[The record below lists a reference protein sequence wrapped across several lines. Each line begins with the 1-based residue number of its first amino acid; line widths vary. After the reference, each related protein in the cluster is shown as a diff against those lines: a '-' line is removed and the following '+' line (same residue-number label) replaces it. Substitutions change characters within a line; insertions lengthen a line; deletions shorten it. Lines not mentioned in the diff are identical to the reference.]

1 MFDMQ
6 LDFLATNQAPQK
18 REKVIMFSR
27 IMVSGLFAGAIAG
40 IIAGFLQWYFVQP
53 VLLHSELYETGIL
66 THFDGSSNSAH
77 PDLEYIQPMR
87 DGLSL
92 IFSML
97 IYTGYA
103 LILIA
108 AMTLRQQKS
117 ETTITFHQG
126 IIWGVSGF
134 FVMHLAPAISLPPEV
149 PGAAA
154 AELQPRQ
161 IWWFATTLLTAG
173 GLWIIAFTEKVSSFI
188 IGAALILV
196 PHIFGAPEPDIFTG
210 PAPTEIGALFASRA
224 LGVGLISWAILGV
237 LSAFFLQKETLRA
250 TS

>member
-66 THFDGSSNSAH
+66 THFDGSNNSAH

>member
-1 MFDMQ
+1 
-6 LDFLATNQAPQK
+6 
-18 REKVIMFSR
+18 MFSR
-27 IMVSGLFAGAIAG
+27 IIVSGLFSGALGG

-53 VLLHSELYETGIL
+53 VLLHSELYEAGIL
-66 THFDGSSNSAH
+66 THFVGTSNSAH
-77 PDLEYIQPMR
+77 PDLEYIQPIR

-108 AMTLRQQKS
+108 AMLLREQKS
-117 ETTITFHQG
+117 ETNITFHQG

-134 FVMHLAPAISLPPEV
+134 FVVHLAPAISLPPEV
-149 PGAAA
+149 PGVAT
-154 AELQPRQ
+154 AELQLRQ

-173 GLWIIAFTEKVSSFI
+173 GLWIIAFTKKGSRFI
-188 IGAALILV
+188 IGAALILA
-196 PHIFGAPEPDIFTG
+196 PHIIGAPEPDIFTG

-224 LGVGLISWAILGV
+224 LGIGLISWAMLGG
-237 LSAFFLQKETLRA
+237 LSAFFLKKETMRA
-250 TS
+250 TP

>member
-1 MFDMQ
+1 
-6 LDFLATNQAPQK
+6 
-18 REKVIMFSR
+18 MFSR
-27 IMVSGLFAGAIAG
+27 IIVSGLFAGALGG

-53 VLLHSELYETGIL
+53 VLLHSELYEAGIL
-66 THFDGSSNSAH
+66 THFDGSRNSAH
-77 PDLEYIQPMR
+77 PDLDYVQPIR

-108 AMTLRQQKS
+108 AMTLRQQGS
-117 ETTITFHQG
+117 ETTISLNQG

-134 FVMHLAPAISLPPEV
+134 VVVHLAPAVSLPPEV
-149 PGAAA
+149 PGVAA

-173 GLWIIAFTEKVSSFI
+173 GLWMIAFNKKFSHLI
-188 IGAALILV
+188 IGVTLILA
-196 PHIFGAPEPDIFTG
+196 PHIVGAPEPDIFIG

-224 LGVGLISWAILGV
+224 LGIGLVSWAILGG

-250 TS
+250 TKQNAGTT

>member
-1 MFDMQ
+1 
-6 LDFLATNQAPQK
+6 
-18 REKVIMFSR
+18 MFSR
-27 IMVSGLFAGAIAG
+27 IIVSGLFAGALGG

-77 PDLEYIQPMR
+77 PDLEYIQPIR

-103 LILIA
+103 FILIA
-108 AMTLRQQKS
+108 AMLLRERKS
-117 ETTITFHQG
+117 ETNITFHQG

-134 FVMHLAPAISLPPEV
+134 FVVHLAPAISLPPEV
-149 PGAAA
+149 PGVAA
-154 AELQPRQ
+154 AELQLRQ

-173 GLWIIAFTEKVSSFI
+173 GLWIIAFTKKGSRFI
-188 IGAALILV
+188 IGAALILA
-196 PHIFGAPEPDIFTG
+196 PHIIGAPEPDIFTG

-224 LGVGLISWAILGV
+224 LGTGLISWAMLGG
-237 LSAFFLQKETLRA
+237 LSAFFLKKETMHA
-250 TS
+250 AA

>member
-1 MFDMQ
+1 
-6 LDFLATNQAPQK
+6 
-18 REKVIMFSR
+18 MFSR
-27 IMVSGLFAGAIAG
+27 IMVSGLFSGALGG

-53 VLLHSELYETGIL
+53 VLLHSELYEAGIL
-66 THFDGSSNSAH
+66 THFVGTSNSAH

-103 LILIA
+103 IILIA
-108 AMTLRQQKS
+108 AMLLRAQKS
-117 ETTITFHQG
+117 ETNITFHQG

-134 FVMHLAPAISLPPEV
+134 FVVHLAPAISLPPEV
-149 PGAAA
+149 PGVAA
-154 AELQPRQ
+154 AELQLRQ

-173 GLWIIAFTEKVSSFI
+173 GLWIIAFTKKGSRFI
-188 IGAALILV
+188 IGAALILA
-196 PHIFGAPEPDIFTG
+196 PHIIGAPEPDIFTG

-224 LGVGLISWAILGV
+224 LGTGLISWAMLGG
-237 LSAFFLQKETLRA
+237 LSAFFLKKEIMRA
-250 TS
+250 NP

>member
-1 MFDMQ
+1 M
-6 LDFLATNQAPQK
+6 
-18 REKVIMFSR
+18 VSR
-27 IMVSGLFAGAIAG
+27 IIVSGLFAGALGG

-53 VLLHSELYETGIL
+53 VLLHSELYEAGIL

-77 PDLEYIQPMR
+77 PDLEYIQPIR

-92 IFSML
+92 VFSML

-117 ETTITFHQG
+117 ETATTFHQG
-126 IIWGVSGF
+126 IIWGISGF

-149 PGAAA
+149 PGVAA

-173 GLWIIAFTEKVSSFI
+173 GLWIIAFTEKGSRFI
-188 IGAALILV
+188 MGAALILA
-196 PHIFGAPEPDIFTG
+196 PHIIGAPEPDIFTG
-210 PAPTEIGALFASRA
+210 PAPTEIGTLFASRA
-224 LGVGLISWAILGV
+224 LGIGFISWAMLGG
-237 LSAFFLQKETLRA
+237 LSAFFLQKETQQE
-250 TS
+250 TP

>member
-1 MFDMQ
+1 
-6 LDFLATNQAPQK
+6 
-18 REKVIMFSR
+18 MFSR